1 MKRYFVGKPNAFVG
15 LLVQYL
21 LKLTKLSFKFQLFFS
36 ILLKKYTFELFNF
49 EIVIDNGLI

>member
-1 MKRYFVGKPNAFVG
+1 MKRYFVGKPNVFVG

-21 LKLTKLSFKFQLFFS
+21 LKLTKLSSKFQLFFS